1 MPSWTLTN
9 AFSVGGGHGDVV
21 SNPYFWIYEN
31 MFTQYVQ
38 IFRGDNCFCFNVGGH
53 MTVLK

>member
-9 AFSVGGGHGDVV
+9 AFSVGGGHADVV

-31 MFTQYVQ
+31 MFIHYIQ
-38 IFRGDNCFCFNVGGH
+38 IFIGDN
-53 MTVLK
+53 